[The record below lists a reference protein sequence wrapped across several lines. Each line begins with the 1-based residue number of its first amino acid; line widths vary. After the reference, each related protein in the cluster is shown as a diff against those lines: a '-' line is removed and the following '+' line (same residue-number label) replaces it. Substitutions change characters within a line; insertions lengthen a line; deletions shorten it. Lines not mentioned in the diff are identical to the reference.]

1 MPAERTFFW
10 RFRDEFKEIVDLSLL
25 LLLFLD
31 DHLSP
36 VFLQQPAPLDPLS
49 GATRW
54 AHGNALTLSGQGER
68 RRNAC
73 NRRRHHLTPLRLTR
87 LFSFSELGPVSHAL
101 TGVFLPAV
109 FFFFFW
115 GILYPEQKWAKKCQ
129 RFPKSLWVSSTDAD
143 HLQPC
148 VHAGTI
154 SACMRFRAKPSWT
167 NPIKPFS
174 LAGCGRDT
182 VFTAASAGTVKTPTP
197 YKALC
202 GQFGLLFKLQS
213 VYFISPNDKPIR
225 TASIN
230 RLFIIY
236 CSLTYAA
243 VNTHQ
248 LFYGLGFCLIG
259 WEIDTIFGRTF
270 KLFRCKSPAFESKKK
285 PSGWFLGMFD
295 QLFFIL

>member
-1 MPAERTFFW
+1 MRWLEFF
-10 RFRDEFKEIVDLSLL
+10 S
-25 LLLFLD
+25 
-31 DHLSP
+31 
-36 VFLQQPAPLDPLS
+36 
-49 GATRW
+49 
-54 AHGNALTLSGQGER
+54 
-68 RRNAC
+68 
-73 NRRRHHLTPLRLTR
+73 RL
-87 LFSFSELGPVSHAL
+87 
-101 TGVFLPAV
+101 

-225 TASIN
+225 TASVN

-259 WEIDTIFGRTF
+259 WEIDSIFGRTF
-270 KLFRCKSPAFESKKK
+270 KLFRCKSQSLWVKEKIFWMIPWDVWPTYFVGYCDFEAKIQARSPCRRRVSLFRK
-285 PSGWFLGMFD
+285 GAQFLAARCDVWWAVSVFVGLTKSLLTLYFFHG
-295 QLFFIL
+295 LEVEKLLSHWPRCAFIL